1 MIMIL
6 IILYN
11 LSINHSKI
19 NKSLLKPTNKKIS
32 HKAAR
37 PNKKLFQDN

>member
-19 NKSLLKPTNKKIS
+19 NKSLLKLTKN
-32 HKAAR
+32 
-37 PNKKLFQDN
+37 